1 VVLLREWNTAW
12 QGDLAVAKCFGMTQ
26 TDSSI
31 SSYSTQEAYEKAVT
45 TLFKS
50 LDRAEEHLAKNANPF
65 YFGDKI
71 TEADVRLYT
80 VSRRICLSHRS
91 CE

>member
-1 VVLLREWNTAW
+1 
-12 QGDLAVAKCFGMTQ
+12 
-26 TDSSI
+26 
-31 SSYSTQEAYEKAVT
+31 VT

-65 YFGDKI
+65 YFGDKV

-80 VSRRICLSHRS
+80 VSDAVCLYHRS
-91 CE
+91 CEAIVQKLTLSST